1 MLGRRM
7 KKLILILLIAVSTCF
22 IFADDTDTVNI
33 KLAVASVGPIGF
45 FSDSPV
51 SSVDATAPDFST
63 KPLTRNEGS
72 GASGEIYAVI
82 ITNQPVTVSIGW
94 DDLATSATTTTLPL
108 SASSTS
114 CTVTKAGGSA
124 GSATTTNNTTVS
136 TSTAVDAGSTEYSLS
151 LVEPKGTASG
161 TRVICHK
168 IDLSI
173 SEESYL
179 AANAADDY
187 STTMSLYVSAP

>member
-1 MLGRRM
+1 M
-7 KKLILILLIAVSTCF
+7 KKLILAGLCVLLACVLS
-22 IFADDTDTVNI
+22 AATDSDSLTVT
-33 KLAVASVGPIGF
+33 LDVTAVGPIGF

-51 SSVDATAPDFST
+51 SSVDAIAPDFPT
-63 KPLTRNEGS
+63 KPLTRKEGS

-94 DDLATSATTTTLPL
+94 NDLATSATTTTLPL

-136 TSTAVDAGSTEYSLS
+136 TSTAVDAGSTKYSLS
-151 LVEPKGTASG
+151 LVEPEGTASG
-161 TRVICHK
+161 TKVICHK

-179 AANAADDY
+179 AANAAEDY
-187 STTMSLYVSAP
+187 STPMYLNVSSAS

>member
-1 MLGRRM
+1 MR
-7 KKLILILLIAVSTCF
+7 KLLLAGLCVLLACVLSAATDSDSLTVTLDVS
-22 IFADDTDTVNI
+22 
-33 KLAVASVGPIGF
+33 SVGPKGF
-45 FSDSPV
+45 FSDKPV
-51 SSVDATAPDFST
+51 DSVDATEPLDFNEE
-63 KPLTRNEGS
+63 PLTRNEGY

-94 DDLATSATTTTLPL
+94 NNLTSSKTSTTLTL

-114 CTVTKAGGSA
+114 CTVTKAGASPELPTDT
-124 GSATTTNNTTVS
+124 SNTSVS
-136 TSTAVDAGSTEYSLS
+136 PADDTASTEHILYLE
-151 LVEPKGTASG
+151 EPEGTASG

-187 STTMSLYVSAP
+187 STPMYLNVSSAS

>member
-1 MLGRRM
+1 M
-7 KKLILILLIAVSTCF
+7 KKLILAGLCVLLACVLS
-22 IFADDTDTVNI
+22 AATDSDSLTVT
-33 KLAVASVGPIGF
+33 LDVTAVGPIGF

-51 SSVDATAPDFST
+51 SSVDAIAPDFPT
-63 KPLTRNEGS
+63 KPLTRKEGS

-82 ITNQPVTVSIGW
+82 ITNQRVTVSISW
-94 DDLATSATTTTLPL
+94 NDLTSANPITGTTLPL

-124 GSATTTNNTTVS
+124 GSATTTSN
-136 TSTAVDAGSTEYSLS
+136 TAVPTADDSVGTKYSLS
-151 LVEPKGTASG
+151 LEEPQDTASG

-168 IDLSI
+168 INLSI

-187 STTMSLYVSAP
+187 STTMYLNVSSAS